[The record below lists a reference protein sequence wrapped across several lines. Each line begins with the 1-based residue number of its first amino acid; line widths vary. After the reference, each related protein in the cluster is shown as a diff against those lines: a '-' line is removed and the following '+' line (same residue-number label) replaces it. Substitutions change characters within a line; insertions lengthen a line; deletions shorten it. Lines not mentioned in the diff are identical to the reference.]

1 MEIKV
6 AKLRDLFIILAT
18 VSYTRYKKYLALLI
32 CAVKLNSKGETEE

>member
-6 AKLRDLFIILAT
+6 AELRDLAT

-32 CAVKLNSKGETEE
+32 CAVKLNSKGVTEE